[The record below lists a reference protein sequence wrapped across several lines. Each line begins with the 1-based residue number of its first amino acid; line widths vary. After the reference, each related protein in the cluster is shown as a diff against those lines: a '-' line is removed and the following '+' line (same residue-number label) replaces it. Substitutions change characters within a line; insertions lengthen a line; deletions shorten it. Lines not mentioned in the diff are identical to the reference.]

1 MPQPV
6 RVRTML
12 ALLATFLVTACAAD
26 APAPAAPAPPEVTV
40 AVPERRDVQGFLEF
54 TGATAAFAE
63 VEIRAR
69 VRGFLEKVHFAP
81 SDQVEPGQLLFSI
94 EDEPYIADRDQAIA
108 DVRRWESEL
117 ARAQADLERLEQA
130 VESNA
135 VSLSEVDRARADRD
149 QADANRMA
157 AEARLV
163 QAELSLSYTRIHSPI
178 GGRINRWFVDPGN
191 LVGATE
197 STLLTTVV
205 QIQPIHAYWEMS
217 EAIFLR
223 ILAGANKS
231 NRGDGVNVPER
242 GEFPVFL
249 GLGDSD
255 DWPHEGWIDYADTSV
270 DSGTGT
276 LQVRA
281 VFDNSGGMLFP
292 GLFSRIRVPT
302 ETLVDAVL
310 IRESAIGSD
319 LGGKYVYVVGD
330 GNVVEQ
336 RFVQLG
342 PKEGLMIVA
351 TSGIEHGER
360 YIINGIQR
368 ARPGLPVTPTAGN

>member
-1 MPQPV
+1 MQQLF
-6 RVRTML
+6 RVR
-12 ALLATFLVTACAAD
+12 ALLVLVAAALVSACAAE
-26 APAPAAPAPPEVTV
+26 APAPPPPAPPEVTV

-54 TGATAAFAE
+54 TGTTAAFAK

-69 VRGFLEKVHFAP
+69 VRGFLEEIHFAP
-81 SDQVEPGQLLFSI
+81 SDQIEKGQLLFSI
-94 EDEPYIADRDQAIA
+94 EDEPYIADRDQAVA

-135 VSLSEVDRARADRD
+135 VSLSEVDRARAERD
-149 QADANRMA
+149 QADANRLA

-163 QAELSLSYTRIHSPI
+163 QAELDLSYTRIHSPI
-178 GGRINRWFVDPGN
+178 AGRINRWFVDPGN

-197 STLLTTVV
+197 STLLTTIVTM
-205 QIQPIHAYWEMS
+205 QPIHAYWEMS
-217 EAIFLR
+217 ESIFLR
-223 ILAGANKS
+223 VLEEANRG
-231 NRGDGVNVPER
+231 NRGDGDNIPER

-249 GLGDSD
+249 GTGADEG
-255 DWPHEGWIDYADTSV
+255 WPHEGWLDYADTSV

-281 VFDNSGGMLFP
+281 VFDNKRRRLFP
-292 GLFSRIRVPT
+292 GLFARIRMPT

-310 IRESAIGSD
+310 IRESAIGTD

-330 GNVVEQ
+330 GDMVEQ
-336 RFVQLG
+336 RYIQLG
-342 PKEGLMIVA
+342 PKEGPMIVA
-351 TSGIEHGER
+351 TSGLQHGER

-368 ARPGLPVTPTAGN
+368 ARPGMPVTPTTGN